1 MTRTAH
7 GCSIYFLRL
16 KRKIDIS
23 KYNAVQGRIF
33 GYMAERLFN
42 VWVLHNLKR
51 IKLLNILKFVDAK
64 AHSGLWQFAYLLRN
78 KFLGNI
84 SLIGIRRF
92 SEEYYV
98 KRY

>member
-7 GCSIYFLRL
+7 GCSILLFEAE
-16 KRKIDIS
+16 KKIDIS

-42 VWVLHNLKR
+42 VWVRYNLKSV
-51 IKLLNILKFVDAK
+51 KLLNILKFVDAK
-64 AHSGLWQFAYLLRN
+64 IHSGLWQFAYLLRN
-78 KFLGNI
+78 KFLGNLF
-84 SLIGIRRF
+84 LIGKTKF